1 MIKYLINK
9 TISGFRERQF
19 KDTLK
24 KIFRTILRGNKISL
38 DNLNIKKLSL
48 NELFEKFGSDKG
60 IFDTKKTFE
69 QLKKKNKFSGNYFD
83 WINRDEKAKYDYQ
96 FGNGYSKIYEQ
107 YFSGL
112 RENKNNLL
120 EIGVA
125 NGHSS
130 ASFYNFFNNS
140 KIYCLDS
147 KPESK
152 FFYRGTRLNYYQAD
166 IFDYDKIS
174 KFLDKKPLF
183 DIIID
188 DSQHDQH
195 AALVNLKNFLPFL
208 NTGGYYIIEDFVSD
222 DIIFKKIL
230 DFHRKKNKKLNFY
243 TQFTLQ
249 EIFEKLSN
257 QEIIEHQILDLP
269 FQKYIIENIKKINIH
284 FFENPIA
291 GLIVLKK

>member
-9 TISGFRERQF
+9 SISGFRERQF

-83 WINRDEKAKYDYQ
+83 WINRDENAKYDYQ

-152 FFYRGTRLNYYQAD
+152 FFYRGTRLNYYQAN

-257 QEIIEHQILDLP
+257 QETIEHQILDLP